1 MTSIPSTT
9 SNQASN
15 MRIHAAASRRW
26 TWVLAISLGLGL
38 SACGAIQDQEFE
50 CMGFDEQRTVASDSQ
65 QVLKT
70 QRLPQNIDF
79 HVRTDYVLVKSFRAQ
94 RLPALPGQGE
104 AQLAFKMQA
113 PKAQIEGNFD
123 PSTGMLSY
131 NESHEV
137 SIDGQ
142 AQTTSSTGVYRCET
156 R

>member
-1 MTSIPSTT
+1 MNRHLNVKPTCHVHRTPSPACKRWAIT
-9 SNQASN
+9 
-15 MRIHAAASRRW
+15 AACS
-26 TWVLAISLGLGL
+26 TGLFL

-65 QVLKT
+65 QILKT

-79 HVRTDYVLVKSFRAQ
+79 HVRTDYVLVKSFRAP
-94 RLPALPGQGE
+94 RLLAQPGQGE

-113 PKAQIEGNFD
+113 PKAQIEGSFD
-123 PSTGMLSY
+123 LSTGMLSY